1 MLAVSSRKNAGN
13 GSHSCYS
20 HVLKERSSRTYRA
33 SVAVVPCLQP
43 RCSACSCGAPPGSL
57 DAPPGSLGAPP
68 EASVLPL
75 QPWCSLYSL
84 SAHLQPWCFPCSY
97 GASPTVSVLHLQLQC
112 SPCSCGAFPAAS
124 VFPPQFWCSP
134 CSCGASPTALVL
146 PLQSQCSPCSL
157 GASPAASML
166 SLQLQHYSAA
176 LLRWLAISV
185 QQEEIS
191 GRDSETGGGGCC
203 PMVSPEG
210 RGDVKFSWLS
220 RDNEQMVDTLR
231 LAANMTAHWELE
243 SDCS

>member
-57 DAPPGSLGAPP
+57 GAPPGSLGAPP
-68 EASVLPL
+68 AAMMLPL
-75 QPWCSLYSL
+75 QPQCSLAALVFPLQLWCFPHSL
-84 SAHLQPWCFPCSY
+84 SAPPAASMLPLQLWCFPCSL
-97 GASPTVSVLHLQLQC
+97 SVPPAVLVLPLQLWC
-112 SPCSCGAFPAAS
+112 FPYSLSAPPAAM
-124 VFPPQFWCSP
+124 
-134 CSCGASPTALVL
+134 VL

-166 SLQLQHYSAA
+166 SLQLRYYSAA

-231 LAANMTAHWELE
+231 FAANMTAHWELE